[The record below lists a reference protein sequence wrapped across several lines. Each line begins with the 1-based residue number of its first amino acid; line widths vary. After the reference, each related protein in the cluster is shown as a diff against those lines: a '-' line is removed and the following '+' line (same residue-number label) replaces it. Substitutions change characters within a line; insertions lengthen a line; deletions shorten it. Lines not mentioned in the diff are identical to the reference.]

1 MQPSYF
7 AYTREV
13 ASREDFRGPFDPGFE
28 LAQLSRQTLADL
40 GREFLLHGH
49 LQDRVGLPRVLQR
62 QGPDALT
69 RVSIDEWMGASPV
82 YSKRMQRALRF
93 EGDGVG
99 TIFKNLQLDI
109 GAPHQFMEFRFDLDG
124 PEYGEFWLECCGPLL
139 DVEPFGEERV
149 RAMCHDVE
157 DPTFD
162 ATASAVHPCAR
173 VRPIHRPPRV
183 PSTRIPHCRWKVFID
198 AESSA
203 FTPHPNVGIVGTS
216 KLARLEI
223 ALPEKDA
230 EPGGW
235 ADYAGPFDPEF
246 QLEDLSQRALLAANL
261 EFALQ
266 SHLLARSF
274 LLCVGQHYGEGLVPE
289 IAAEQW
295 TGIGGLSAER
305 LRRAFGLGDDAAAI
319 ARIFQLHPCFH
330 PRDYIDLRVALEGDG
345 VRIAFGSC
353 PAFEEG
359 DPYSW
364 LAGLRAEVHP
374 ALDAIARAVNPRAS
388 CRPAPPRGDERLAF
402 QVRIDPGGEPHP
414 ESRDVK
420 LAKLSRGAHLVF
432 QRRRPLRA

>member
-1 MQPSYF
+1 MLRADYS
-7 AYTREV
+7 
-13 ASREDFRGPFDPGFE
+13 GPFDPEFE
-28 LAQLSRQTLADL
+28 LARLSRQALADL

-62 QGPDALT
+62 KGPEALT
-69 RVSIDEWMGASPV
+69 RVSIDEWMGASPI
-82 YSKRMQRALRF
+82 YSRRMQRALGF
-93 EGDGVG
+93 GGPEVG

-124 PEYGEFWLECCGPLL
+124 PAYGEFWLECCGPLL

-149 RAMCHDVE
+149 RGMCHDVE

-162 ATASAVHPCAR
+162 ATAAAVHPCAK

-198 AESSA
+198 TESGA
-203 FTPHPNVGIVGTS
+203 YTQHANLEIVGAS
-216 KLARLEI
+216 RLARLEL
-223 ALPEKDA
+223 ALPGEDA

-235 ADYAGPFDPEF
+235 PDYSGPFDPEF
-246 QLEDLSQRALLAANL
+246 QLEDLSHRALLTANL

-274 LLCVGQHYGEGLVPE
+274 LLCVEQRYGADLVPE
-289 IAAEQW
+289 IASQQW

-305 LRRAFGLGDDAAAI
+305 LRRALGIGADAAAI
-319 ARIFQLHPCFH
+319 AKIFQVHPCFQ
-330 PRDYIDLRVALEGDG
+330 PRDYVDLRVALADDG
-345 VRIAFGSC
+345 VRLAFGPS

-359 DPYSW
+359 DAYSW
-364 LAGLRAEVHP
+364 LAQLGAAPHP

-388 CRPAPPRGDERLAF
+388 CLPAPPRGDERLAF
-402 QVRIDPGGEPHP
+402 EVRIDAAAAPHP
-414 ESRDVK
+414 EPSDVK

-432 QRRRPLRA
+432 QRRRPLRD